1 MTVAAVELWGTRIGA
16 VALTDS
22 TGVAA
27 FEYEPAFLASG
38 IQLAPLMMPL
48 EERVYSFPELPRRT
62 FRGLPGPPLPAMLS
76 ALSDRSTRGPNHD

>member
-62 FRGLPGPPLPAMLS
+62 FRPSCCRRVQSSHSLPGLR
-76 ALSDRSTRGPNHD
+76 RSP

>member
-38 IQLAPLMMPL
+38 IQLAPLTMPL
-48 EERVYSFPELPRRT
+48 EER
-62 FRGLPGPPLPAMLS
+62 
-76 ALSDRSTRGPNHD
+76 H

>member
-27 FEYEPAFLASG
+27 FEYEPGFLASG

-48 EERVYSFPELPRRT
+48 EERIYSFPELPRHT
-62 FRGLPGPPLPAMLS
+62 FRGLPGLLADSLPDRFGNNLLTSSPP
-76 ALSDRSTRGPNHD
+76 